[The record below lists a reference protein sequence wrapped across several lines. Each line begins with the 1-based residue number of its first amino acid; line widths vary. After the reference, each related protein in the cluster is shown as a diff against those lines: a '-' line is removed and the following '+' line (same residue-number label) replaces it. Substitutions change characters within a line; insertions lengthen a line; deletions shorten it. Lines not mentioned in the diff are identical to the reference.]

1 MSLGGNSLHCEGASE
16 LVTALV
22 SVCEGVEEQVKP
34 PLSRLHLQDN
44 GIDVLGE
51 KGMVE
56 TVLFTRLLKRFEIFH
71 FSNEV
76 VSMLVCL
83 SV

>member
-1 MSLGGNSLHCEGASE
+1 M
-16 LVTALV
+16 

-71 FSNEV
+71 FSNKV
-76 VSMLVCL
+76 VSMLVYL